1 MIVSIIR
8 GTVAFQYAAAISDLK
23 LVVMA
28 RAHLQQKWR
37 KKNRL
42 VKRQLNV
49 MARQHTHEALEAMA
63 TTYAL
68 RGKGEAVA
76 FACFVVR
83 ALIQRAE
90 YSADAA
96 RLLDDLAV
104 AYHDNRDIHST

>member
-1 MIVSIIR
+1 
-8 GTVAFQYAAAISDLK
+8 
-23 LVVMA
+23 MA

-49 MARQHTHEALEAMA
+49 MARQHTHEALESVA
-63 TTYAL
+63 TAYGL

-90 YSADAA
+90 YSAEAA
-96 RLLDDLAV
+96 RLLEDLAV
-104 AYHDNRDIHST
+104 GYHDNRDIHST